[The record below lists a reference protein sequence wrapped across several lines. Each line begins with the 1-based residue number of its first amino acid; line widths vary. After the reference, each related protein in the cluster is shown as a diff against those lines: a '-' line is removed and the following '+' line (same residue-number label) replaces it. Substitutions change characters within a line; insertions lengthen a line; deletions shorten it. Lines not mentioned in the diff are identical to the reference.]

1 MASGAEQLDCKMFGA
16 VGLQAYINAHP
27 LLYRYMVLCGIPMA
41 NETLAPLVPMA
52 LQVNLCTGLTG
63 LAVDL
68 NTTCTAGAGTLTLE
82 LGILSRLLGD
92 PTYEN
97 MARRAVR
104 TLWDM
109 RHPHTGLVG

>member
-1 MASGAEQLDCKMFGA
+1 MLVVNLLDD
-16 VGLQAYINAHP
+16 
-27 LLYRYMVLCGIPMA
+27 VLAFHHIRGP
-41 NETLAPLVPMA
+41 
-52 LQVNLCTGLTG
+52 LQVNLCTGLVG

-68 NTTCTAGAGTLTLE
+68 NTTCTAGVGTLTLE

-104 TLWDM
+104 ALWDM
-109 RHPHTGLVG
+109 RHPHTGLVGEGNTLGATAV

>member
-1 MASGAEQLDCKMFGA
+1 MAWRLSFLIFMG
-16 VGLQAYINAHP
+16 
-27 LLYRYMVLCGIPMA
+27 
-41 NETLAPLVPMA
+41 
-52 LQVNLCTGLTG
+52 LQVNLCTGLVG
-63 LAVDL
+63 LAVDM

-104 TLWDM
+104 TLWDL
-109 RHPHTGLVG
+109 RHPHTGLVGEKNTSAG

>member
-1 MASGAEQLDCKMFGA
+1 M
-16 VGLQAYINAHP
+16 
-27 LLYRYMVLCGIPMA
+27 
-41 NETLAPLVPMA
+41 
-52 LQVNLCTGLTG
+52 G

-68 NTTCTAGAGTLTLE
+68 NTTCAAGVGTLTLE

-104 TLWDM
+104 ALWDM
-109 RHPHTGLVG
+109 RHPHTGLVGEGDTPGAAVVSGCGGCGQWRLLWEPWVTSGGFTGQW